1 MVFSYA
7 ARFSFTISHMISDS
21 DYSSSFISFSEVA
34 GVSCAEAFLVH
45 RAVFGVDSDLVD
57 YYFEFIMVTNVL
69 NT

>member
-1 MVFSYA
+1 
-7 ARFSFTISHMISDS
+7 MISDS

-57 YYFEFIMVTNVL
+57 YYFEFIMVINVL